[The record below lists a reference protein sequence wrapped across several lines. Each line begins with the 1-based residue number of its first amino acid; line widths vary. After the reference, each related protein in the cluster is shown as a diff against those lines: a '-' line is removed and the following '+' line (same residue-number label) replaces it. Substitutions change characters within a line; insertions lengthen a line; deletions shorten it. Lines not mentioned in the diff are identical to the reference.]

1 MRPIF
6 FFFFTSRVEASGCG
20 TNDEPI
26 HYHYKHLQ
34 AAQTTMEVMHTLRFK
49 SLKCCRAYRE
59 FIVFENHK
67 PCRKMWM
74 NFVCIYTW
82 HINGRYTIERLTM
95 TYSQWPPLT
104 SARTT
109 LRKCLPSPCEWHM
122 HDMLAS
128 NECSMQNNLTFLGVT
143 ILLQDMNNDTVIAI
157 RQVLASNQQC
167 TGNNLCSTD
176 KAGPQNKLMVIQ
188 QADD

>member
-1 MRPIF
+1 MSLNPWGLFF

-128 NECSMQNNLTFLGVT
+128 NECSMQNNLVPDIFRC
-143 ILLQDMNNDTVIAI
+143 NNTVA
-157 RQVLASNQQC
+157 RHEQWYCHSYPASV
-167 TGNNLCSTD
+167 SF
-176 KAGPQNKLMVIQ
+176 
-188 QADD
+188 